1 MIGPKLLV
9 RKPIAMGFFFVA
21 LIGWQYLIKKGEKL
35 MEQQSKNLE
44 ERCVKIFYV
53 ENMLRN
59 KYGLKSELSKFLSEF
74 IINF

>member
-1 MIGPKLLV
+1 
-9 RKPIAMGFFFVA
+9 
-21 LIGWQYLIKKGEKL
+21 

-44 ERCVKIFYV
+44 ERGVKIFYV
-53 ENMLRN
+53 ENMLRK